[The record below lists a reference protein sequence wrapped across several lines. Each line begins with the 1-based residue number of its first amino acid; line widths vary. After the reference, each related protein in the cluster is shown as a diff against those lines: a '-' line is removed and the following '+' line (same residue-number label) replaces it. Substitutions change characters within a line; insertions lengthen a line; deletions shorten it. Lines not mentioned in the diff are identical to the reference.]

1 MVPSALAALA
11 LDSIEWSV
19 MAVAVAMVAVRQIAV
34 TVASPVVQMLGTA
47 DFAAANQSN
56 IREISMDYLK
66 TKLL

>member
-34 TVASPVVQMLGTA
+34 TVAFPVVQMLGTA

-56 IREISMDYLK
+56 IREIFMII
-66 TKLL
+66 